1 MKNLTCLLL
10 AGCFL
15 VSCSS
20 KEDSF
25 PTREKGPDGKLPAGS
40 VKTAKSGGIQPLQIL
55 QIAFV
60 PPKPTANDDL
70 RAIPS
75 ITDGSLARVEYRFQ
89 WFVNLNEAT
98 DADGEQLGREH
109 FKKKDWVYCR
119 VQAVHFE
126 TNRESAWVK
135 SSLVGIGNSQ
145 PEIEPLPVEAF
156 SVPGVFRY
164 RVRATDPDDEELT
177 YRLLSPLDAGIRL
190 DSGTGQLEW
199 KLDETTV
206 KKFGEAIEIRFEAA
220 DGDGGA
226 AGGSI
231 QLNLRSQEQSTTS
244 P

>member
-1 MKNLTCLLL
+1 MKNLTCILL

-25 PTREKGPDGKLPAGS
+25 PTREKGPDGNRPPGT
-40 VKTAKSGGIQPLQIL
+40 VKSAKSGGIQPLQIL

-60 PPKPTANDDL
+60 PPNPTSNDDL
-70 RAIPS
+70 RAMPAV
-75 ITDGSLARVEYRFQ
+75 TDAALARIEYRFQ
-89 WFVNLNEAT
+89 WFVNLNEVT
-98 DADGEQLGREH
+98 DANGDQLGRDH

-119 VQAVHFE
+119 VQAVQPE

-145 PEIEPLPVEAF
+145 PAIEPLPVEAF

-164 RVRATDPDDEELT
+164 RIRATDLDDEDLT

-190 DSGTGQLEW
+190 DPGTGQLQW
-199 KLDETTV
+199 NLDETTV
-206 KKFGEAIEIRFEAA
+206 KKFGEAIEIRFEAV

-231 QLNLRSQEQSTTS
+231 RLNLRSQEQSATS